1 LIQTL
6 AAHYPVRVIC
16 EVLSYARSSFYR
28 RIQPDEHAL
37 CQVLQTL
44 ALEYPTYGYR
54 RLTVEVRKH
63 LGCINSK
70 RVRRLMRQLG
80 LNRRKKRKKRHTT
93 QSQHNYPRYPNLV
106 KDLPII
112 RPNQVW
118 VADITWVHVRTED
131 VYLAVI
137 MDVFTRCIRGWHL
150 SRSLD
155 ESLTKMALERALAKH
170 VPEIHHSDQGVQYAA
185 TGYVE
190 RLQNLKVQIS
200 MADSGQ
206 AWQNGYAERLIRTIK
221 EEEVN
226 LSDYYDF
233 HDAYQQIG
241 QFLDDVYMHKR
252 IHSALGYLTPVAFE
266 AEWLRNQSQVIGVIQ

>member
-1 LIQTL
+1 MRL
-6 AAHYPVRVIC
+6 IC
-16 EVLSYARSSFYR
+16 EVLDYARSSYYR
-28 RIQPDEHAL
+28 RRMPPDEAAL
-37 CQVLQTL
+37 REELQTL

-54 RLTVEVRKH
+54 RLTVEVRQR
-63 LGCINSK
+63 LGRINSK
-70 RVRRLMRQLG
+70 RVRRVMRQLG

-93 QSQHNYPRYPNLV
+93 QSQHDYPRSPNLV
-106 KDLPII
+106 RDLRIV

-118 VADITWVHVRTED
+118 VADITWVHLQTED
-131 VYLAVI
+131 VYLAVL

-155 ESLTKMALERALAKH
+155 ESLTRIALERALTKH
-170 VPEIHHSDQGVQYAA
+170 TPEIHHSDQGVQYAA

-190 RLQNLKVQIS
+190 RLQDLKVRIS
-200 MADSGQ
+200 MADIGQ
-206 AWQNGYAERLIRTIK
+206 AWQNGYAERLVRTIK

-241 QFLDDVYMHKR
+241 RFLDDVYMHKR

-266 AEWLRNQSQVIGVIQ
+266 AEWLTHHPNVSGVIQ